1 MFQLRESI
9 ERASA
14 LRKRK
19 YWPVVS
25 KAKRTRKK
33 KRLLEVL
40 VVHLLSVDS
49 NAAAQK
55 NHIAQN

>member
-25 KAKRTRKK
+25 KAKRTRTK
-33 KRLLEVL
+33 KRLLE

>member
-14 LRKRK
+14 LGKRK

-25 KAKRTRKK
+25 KAKRKRKK
-33 KRLLEVL
+33 KRLLE